1 MMNKQREAF
10 SLIMAIIV
18 IVLMATVAMLI
29 MNMSGKMVKT
39 TTTQYQ
45 REQAVLYA
53 KSYTEYAIMG
63 VMANDRN
70 TTTCLNEITAKV
82 DNYSID
88 NYSIRTVISYIGN
101 SDLAS
106 SSCAKVISSAVVT
119 PESPLNII
127 VDVFVSYPDTDHPD
141 DLNMTYHRRSLQKI

>member
-1 MMNKQREAF
+1 MNKQREAF

>member
-1 MMNKQREAF
+1 MNKQREAF
-10 SLIMAIIV
+10 SLIMAIVV

-29 MNMSGKMVKT
+29 MTMSGKMVKT
-39 TTTQYQ
+39 TTAQYQ
-45 REQAVLYA
+45 QEQAILYA

-70 TTTCLNEITAKV
+70 TTTCLNEITANV
-82 DNYSID
+82 D

-127 VDVFVSYPDTDHPD
+127 VDVFVSYPDAGHPD
-141 DLNMTYHRRSLQKI
+141 DINMTYHRRSLQKI

>member
-1 MMNKQREAF
+1 MNKQREAF
-10 SLIMAIIV
+10 SLIMAIVV
-18 IVLMATVAMLI
+18 IVLMATVALLI
-29 MNMSGKMVKT
+29 MTMSGKMVKT
-39 TTTQYQ
+39 TTAQYQ

-70 TTTCLNEITAKV
+70 TTTCLDNINATV
-82 DNYSID
+82 DNYTIKT
-88 NYSIRTVISYIGN
+88 IISYIGN
-101 SDLAS
+101 VEV
-106 SSCAKVISSAVVT
+106 SSCTNVISNAVAT

-127 VDVFVSYPDTDHPD
+127 VDVFVSYPDADHPD

>member
-29 MNMSGKMVKT
+29 MTMSAKMVKVT
-39 TTTQYQ
+39 TSQYQ
-45 REQAVLYA
+45 KEQAVLYA
-53 KSYTEYAIMG
+53 KSYTEYAIMA

-70 TTTCLNEITAKV
+70 TSTCLNEITANV
-82 DNYSID
+82 DNN
-88 NYSIRTVISYIGN
+88 NYNIRTVISYIGN

-106 SSCAKVISSAVVT
+106 SSCARKISSVVT

-127 VDVFVSYPDTDHPD
+127 VDVFVSYPDLDHPD

>member
-10 SLIMAIIV
+10 SLIMAIVV

-39 TTTQYQ
+39 TTAQYQ
-45 REQAVLYA
+45 KEQAILYA

-70 TTTCLNEITAKV
+70 TTTCL
-82 DNYSID
+82 DNINATID
-88 NYSIRTVISYIGN
+88 NYTIKTIISYIGD
-101 SDLAS
+101 SDV
-106 SSCAKVISSAVVT
+106 SSCTNIISSTVVT

-127 VDVFVSYPDTDHPD
+127 VDVFVSYPDADHPD